1 MGGDHKMNIYLK
13 TRWNAT
19 LIIGG
24 AFAIAVSLL
33 LFIMPYLVTAQD
45 STASSA
51 LQFKAKPY
59 VQQTMILTFTNTY
72 TYYFPL
78 VFQNYRVPT
87 WQFLGLEGSE
97 VRDIAVD
104 PNLPGVLYAVTADP
118 QGVFKSTDFGEN
130 WYQASSGLRDDGI
143 LAQVAVD
150 PLNSSKIY
158 ATAFNYPRFYHSEN
172 GGQSWQPGGD
182 IPLIPKVLSPH
193 PAIVDRLFVG
203 VGAWD
208 VWGGGGWLCKSDDG
222 GLNWTVVIT
231 QQVLAAS
238 IATSALD
245 PSLVY
250 VGGNGLY
257 RSQDGGE
264 SFASLTSSLPFSQIE
279 AVAIHPTNPLT
290 AYVSTEAGIFKT
302 NDGGNNWLWWSEPPS
317 YQIRNLLIN
326 YHNPEVLYI
335 SSRNCAGIYISTD
348 EGRHWHPINTGLSSL
363 CVNDLEANEE
373 FTHLYAATSKG
384 VWILDLTDGGEQ

>member
-1 MGGDHKMNIYLK
+1 MNIYLK
-13 TRWNAT
+13 KRWNVT

-24 AFAIAVSLL
+24 VFAITVSLL
-33 LFIMPYLVTAQD
+33 LFMMPYLVTAQD
-45 STASSA
+45 STVPSA
-51 LQFKAKPY
+51 LQLRAKSY
-59 VQQTMILTFTNTY
+59 VQQTIVLTSTNAY

-78 VFQNYRVPT
+78 VFQNYYVPI
-87 WQFLGLEGSE
+87 WQLLGLEDSN
-97 VRDIAVD
+97 VKDVAID
-104 PNLPGVLYAVTADP
+104 PSTPGVLYAATTDP
-118 QGVFKSTDFGEN
+118 QGIFKSADLGNN
-130 WYQASSGLRDDGI
+130 WYRVGNGLQDDVRVT
-143 LAQVAVD
+143 QVAVD
-150 PLNSSKIY
+150 PNQSLKVYI
-158 ATAFNYPRFYHSEN
+158 TAPSYPHFYRSEN
-172 GGQSWQPGGD
+172 SGQSWQPGGD

-193 PAIVDRLFVG
+193 PAIADRLFVG

-264 SFASLTSSLPFSQIE
+264 SFTSLTSSLPFSQIE

-302 NDGGNNWLWWSEPPS
+302 NDGGNSWLWWSELPS
-317 YQIRNLLIN
+317 YQIQNLLIN
-326 YHNPEVLYI
+326 HHNPEVQYI
-335 SSRNCAGIYISTD
+335 SSRNCEGVYISTD
-348 EGRHWHPINTGLSSL
+348 EGRHWHPINTGLGSL
-363 CVNDLEANEE
+363 CVNDLESNEE
-373 FTHLYAATSKG
+373 FTRLYAATSNG
-384 VWILDLTDGGEQ
+384 IWILDLTDGGKQ